1 MIIDVNKA
9 KSERLPVNSVKDNR
23 VKLAGQEKE
32 VQHGDLPQEIHVNGD
47 TGENHLD
54 SPTNNKMVRAELEWV
69 VPMCV
74 PLPIEVLNPDQA
86 FPFLNATLADLGIE
100 ESAVK
105 ERVVWVDTKRT
116 QVKGKSGKLK
126 EKEVTVLEVRVKAQH
141 PGERQS
147 QEVLYSTESHTD
159 RSFCRSG
166 VDILPWRH
174 TQPAENELQPV
185 EMILALDTV
194 SESTSKWQKTEQ
206 KQDFPNE
213 E

>member
-1 MIIDVNKA
+1 MILDDRKENKE
-9 KSERLPVNSVKDNR
+9 ERQLP
-23 VKLAGQEKE
+23 VKLAGQDKE
-32 VQHGDLPQEIHVNGD
+32 AHHGVKPQEKQVNGK
-47 TGENHLD
+47 GHLNSPNNH
-54 SPTNNKMVRAELEWV
+54 KMVRAELDWT

-74 PLPIEVLNPDQA
+74 HLPIEVLSPDQA
-86 FPFLNATLADLGIE
+86 FPFLNTTLADLGIE

-116 QVKGKSGKLK
+116 RVKGKSGKLK

-141 PGERQS
+141 PGERQC

-166 VDILPWRH
+166 VDIIPWRH

-185 EMILALDTV
+185 EMTLAVDTL
-194 SESTSKWQKTEQ
+194 SETKSKWQKTEE
-206 KQDFPNE
+206 KRDLPSE

>member
-1 MIIDVNKA
+1 MIIDDRKENK
-9 KSERLPVNSVKDNR
+9 KERQLPVKDTR
-23 VKLAGQEKE
+23 IKLAGQDKDPE
-32 VQHGDLPQEIHVNGD
+32 VQHWVKPQEKQVNGD
-47 TGENHLD
+47 GPLN
-54 SPTNNKMVRAELEWV
+54 SPTNDKMVRAELDWT

-74 PLPIEVLNPDQA
+74 HLPIEVLNLDQA
-86 FPFLNATLADLGIE
+86 FPFLNTTLADLGIE

-116 QVKGKSGKLK
+116 RVKGKSGKLK

-141 PGERQS
+141 PGERQC

-166 VDILPWRH
+166 VDIIPWRH
-174 TQPAENELQPV
+174 TQPAENERQPV
-185 EMILALDTV
+185 EMTLALDTL
-194 SESTSKWQKTEQ
+194 SESKSNWQKTEE
-206 KQDFPNE
+206 KRDLPSE

>member
-1 MIIDVNKA
+1 MIID
-9 KSERLPVNSVKDNR
+9 ERKESKQLPVKDTSVKLTR
-23 VKLAGQEKE
+23 QEKNPE
-32 VQHGDLPQEIHVNGD
+32 VQHGAHPREKQVNGD
-47 TGENHLD
+47 GPLD
-54 SPTNNKMVRAELEWV
+54 SPTNDKTVRAELDWT

-74 PLPIEVLNPDQA
+74 HLPIEILSLDQA
-86 FPFLNATLADLGIE
+86 FPFLNTTLADLGIE

-116 QVKGKSGKLK
+116 RVKGKSGKLKK

-147 QEVLYSTESHTD
+147 QEILYSTESHTD

-185 EMILALDTV
+185 EMTLALDTV
-194 SESTSKWQKTEQ
+194 SESKSKWQKTEE
-206 KQDFPNE
+206 KRDLPKGE
-213 E
+213 

>member
-1 MIIDVNKA
+1 MIIIDERKENK
-9 KSERLPVNSVKDNR
+9 EEQQLPVKDTS
-23 VKLAGQEKE
+23 VKLAGQEKNPD
-32 VQHGDLPQEIHVNGD
+32 VQHGVQHQEKQVNGD
-47 TGENHLD
+47 GPLD
-54 SPTNNKMVRAELEWV
+54 SPTNDKTVRAELDWT

-74 PLPIEVLNPDQA
+74 HLPIEILNHDQA
-86 FPFLNATLADLGIE
+86 FPFLNTTLADLGIE

-116 QVKGKSGKLK
+116 RVKGKSGKLKK

-141 PGERQS
+141 PGERQC

-185 EMILALDTV
+185 ETTLALDTV
-194 SESTSKWQKTEQ
+194 SQSKSKWQKTEE
-206 KQDFPNE
+206 KRDLPSE